1 MPASPDSHLVTECY
15 WCSTSLPEN
24 TRICPECGL
33 KQYRTC
39 YCGTEILV
47 TEPRCPNCGA
57 DWSASL
63 RIRRKAK
70 PRRPNYKSMLK
81 SAALGSVIALLAA
94 VLLNAVVTGLAS
106 RSLAGDQQIPT
117 SITQKVGLAIDSIGT
132 ILQTIG
138 HHLAEKSGGLIAAI
152 VVIAVGAAIGAL
164 TYLARRGF
172 LRLGKDRKHPRRR

>member
-1 MPASPDSHLVTECY
+1 MPTSPNSHLVTECY
-15 WCSTSLPEN
+15 WCSTPLPEG

-47 TEPRCPNCGA
+47 TAPRCTNCGA

-81 SAALGSVIALLAA
+81 SAALGSVIALVVAA
-94 VLLNAVVTGLAS
+94 LLNAIVTGLAR
-106 RSLAGDQQIPT
+106 RSISGDQQIT
-117 SITQKVGLAIDSIGT
+117 TITQKVGLAIDTIET

-138 HHLAEKSGGLIAAI
+138 HHLAERSGGLIAAI
-152 VVIAVGAAIGAL
+152 VVIVVGAAIGAL
-164 TYLARRGF
+164 TYLSRRGF
-172 LRLGKDRKHPRRR
+172 LRLRKDRKHPRRR